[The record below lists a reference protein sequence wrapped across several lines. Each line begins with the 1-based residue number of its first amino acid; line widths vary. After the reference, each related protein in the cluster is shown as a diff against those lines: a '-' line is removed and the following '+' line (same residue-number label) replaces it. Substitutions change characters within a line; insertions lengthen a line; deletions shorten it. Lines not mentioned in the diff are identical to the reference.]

1 MFFFSEIFDRKIT
14 ARLDGWEEKAKRLE
28 SKSCVRDRIAPGNLA
43 GPLITLYFL
52 LSFDDP
58 VDNRATNQPLT
69 SCPFLSALPLFSR
82 RKKRRNGLL
91 HGSFEQGVPL
101 GHIDFQYPLKINSFL
116 LSVRENNRDT
126 SCIFVRNFET
136 FAYSNLAFTKY
147 YNRGTLETLFNGII
161 LKFRFPCEISSNERL
176 LSEREK
182 EIVPWR
188 FRTIIPGIIAR
199 FEVRRARE

>member
-14 ARLDGWEEKAKRLE
+14 ARLDGWEEKAKRSE

-69 SCPFLSALPLFSR
+69 SCPFLSSLPLFSR

-147 YNRGTLETLFNGII
+147 YNRGNPFQRYNIKI
-161 LKFRFPCEISSNERL
+161 QISLRDIFERTTF
-176 LSEREK
+176 EREK
-182 EIVPWR
+182 E
-188 FRTIIPGIIAR
+188 
-199 FEVRRARE
+199 REREYPDDFVQ